1 MTPADSDL
9 TRKERREQART
20 ERKAHEEAH
29 AAQSAQRKRLI
40 QLGGVAGVVV
50 VIIVIILIATG
61 VGGSKNA
68 PAPKSA
74 AAKTASSE
82 VISLLQGIPQST
94 ITLGNP
100 NAPVTIQYFGDL
112 ECPFCKQF
120 TLTALPTIIK
130 KYVRTGKA
138 KIEYHSMETATREKE
153 IFQTQQVAALA
164 AGKQNLMWYFVELFY
179 HEQGEEDSGY
189 VTESYLQGLAA
200 QVPGLNLSQW
210 SEARNDPT
218 YPSQVLADAQAAN
231 QNGFTGTP
239 SFMIGKT
246 GGTLQKLENPSLTD
260 ASSFEPVI
268 EKLLKG

>member
-9 TRKERREQART
+9 TRKERREQARAD
-20 ERKAHEEAH
+20 RKAQEEAH

-40 QLGGVAGVVV
+40 QLGGVAGVV
-50 VIIVIILIATG
+50 IVIIAIILVATG
-61 VGGSKNA
+61 SGKSKP
-68 PAPKSA
+68 PAVTSP

-120 TLTALPTIIK
+120 TLSALPTIIK
-130 KYVRTGKA
+130 KYVRTGKV

-164 AGKQNLMWYFVELFY
+164 AGKQNKMWDFVELFY

-189 VTESYLQGLAA
+189 VTESYLQGLAS

-210 SEARNDPT
+210 SEDRNSPT

-239 SFMIGKT
+239 SFMIGKS
-246 GGTLQKLENPSLTD
+246 GGTLQKLEISGFTN
-260 ASSFEPVI
+260 ASEFETAI
-268 EKLLKG
+268 EKQLKA